1 MTNTKWLTSALMG
14 GVAISVMAT
23 GAQAGELSD
32 LKAQLEALQSRVNSI
47 ETTPQAALPA
57 GVSAM
62 TVAKGHGSNANWGNE
77 SARDAANY
85 NEDRGYTVS
94 INPTADLPA
103 PVTEITVYGYAKL
116 DFSFSNETQ
125 DSYQRVFDMSQ
136 ANGDNEKNRWHA
148 HAAQTRFGIK
158 AKTDTAIGQI
168 RANIEGDF
176 YGSPYGTSTSFRQR
190 HSYGE
195 WDMTPNWTLQAGQ
208 TWHLGS
214 LLPIGISTID
224 FTGPAGVTY
233 SRSPLLAL
241 KYKNGPIS
249 ARFGIS
255 NPQRGNA
262 DYPNVGGAVQYTSAG
277 GHELIIAG
285 EIADWDRD
293 SVAAVP
299 AGFAFDPTTG
309 GSIATAAVPAVSS
322 KSGTGYGIGGGA
334 NINLGDLVTITSGA
348 YYGQGSVARY
358 LNQGFGFSSFDA
370 NGNPTKQWGATI
382 GASMSVNEATT
393 INASFGYTD
402 QKESLANTGGTGC
415 GVAATGRNASCV
427 TDVMTV
433 HANVLWRPVKQM
445 RLGWEVQWGRND
457 YYTAKSNNVARGQFG
472 AWFFF

>member
-1 MTNTKWLTSALMG
+1 MKNIKWFRSMLLS

-23 GAQAGELSD
+23 GAQADELSD
-32 LKAQLEALQSRVNSI
+32 LRTQLEALQSRVNSI
-47 ETTPQAALPA
+47 KATPAKRLPT
-57 GVSAM
+57 GTSVL
-62 TVAKGHGSNANWGNE
+62 TIAKGQGSLASWGNE
-77 SARDAANY
+77 SRRDAASQSS
-85 NEDRGYTVS
+85 DRGYTIS

-116 DFSFSNETQ
+116 DFTWANETQ
-125 DSYQRVFDMSQ
+125 SVYQRVFDMSQ
-136 ANGDNEKNRWHA
+136 ANGTNEKNRWNA

-168 RANIEGDF
+168 RARIEGDF
-176 YGSPYGTSTSFRQR
+176 YGSPYGTSSNFRQR
-190 HSYGE
+190 HSFGE
-195 WDMTPNWTLQAGQ
+195 WDMTENWTLQAGQ

-241 KYKNGPIS
+241 KYNNGPIS

-262 DYPNVGGAVQYTSAG
+262 DYPNFGGTIQYNFGG
-277 GHELIIAG
+277 GHEFIIGG
-285 EIADWDRD
+285 EVADWD
-293 SVAAVP
+293 S
-299 AGFAFDPTTG
+299 
-309 GSIATAAVPAVSS
+309 AT

-334 NINLGDLVTITSGA
+334 NINLGDIASITSGI

-358 LNQGFGFSSFDA
+358 LNQGFGFGAFDA

-382 GASMSVNEATT
+382 GVSVKVSEATT
-393 INASFGYTD
+393 VNASYGYTD
-402 QKESLANTGGTGC
+402 QKESQGNVAVPC
-415 GVAATGRNASCV
+415 AGVRSGACV
-427 TDVMTV
+427 DDVMTI
-433 HANVLWRPVKQM
+433 HANILWRPVKQM
-445 RLGWEVQWGRND
+445 RLGWEVEWGRND
-457 YYTAKSNNVARGQFG
+457 YYQAKSNSQVRGAFG

>member
-1 MTNTKWLTSALMG
+1 MTNSKWLRSALLG
-14 GVAISVMAT
+14 GVAVSVMAT
-23 GAQAGELSD
+23 GAQASELSD
-32 LKAQLEALQSRVNSI
+32 LKTQLEALQSRVNTI
-47 ETTPQAALPA
+47 ETAPQAALPA
-57 GVSAM
+57 GTSAI
-62 TVAKGHGSNANWGNE
+62 TVAKGQGSLANWGND

-85 NEDRGYTVS
+85 SSGRGYTVS

-116 DFSFSNETQ
+116 DFTWANETQ
-125 DSYQRVFDMSQ
+125 DTYQRTFDMSQ
-136 ANGDNEKNRWHA
+136 ANGGNEHNRFHA

-168 RANIEGDF
+168 RARIEGDF
-176 YGSPYGTSTSFRQR
+176 YGSPYGTSSNFRQR
-190 HSYGE
+190 HSFGE

-262 DYPNVGGAVQYTSAG
+262 DYPNIGGAIQYNSPG
-277 GHELIIAG
+277 GHELIVAG
-285 EIADWDRD
+285 EVADWDR
-293 SVAAVP
+293 AA
-299 AGFAFDPTTG
+299 AGAV
-309 GSIATAAVPAVSS
+309 TA
-322 KSGTGYGIGGGA
+322 KNGTGYGIGGGA
-334 NINLGDLVTITSGA
+334 NVNLGDLVTITSGA
-348 YYGQGSVARY
+348 YYGQGSVSRY
-358 LNQGFGFSSFDA
+358 LNQGFGFTAFDA
-370 NGNPTKQWGATI
+370 NGNPTKQWGATV
-382 GASMSVNEATT
+382 GASMNVSEATT

-415 GVAATGRNASCV
+415 AVAATGRNASCV
-427 TDVMTV
+427 TDVMTI
-433 HANVLWRPVKQM
+433 HANILWRPVKQM
-445 RLGWEVQWGRND
+445 RLGWEVEWGRND
-457 YYTAKSNNVARGQFG
+457 YYTAASNSQVRGAFG

>member
-1 MTNTKWLTSALMG
+1 MTNTKWLRSALLG
-14 GVAISVMAT
+14 GVAISVMTT
-23 GAQAGELSD
+23 GAQASELSD
-32 LKAQLEALQSRVNSI
+32 LKAQLEALQSRVNTI
-47 ETTPQAALPA
+47 QTAPQATTLPA

-62 TVAKGHGSNANWGNE
+62 TVAKGQGSLSSWGNE

-85 NEDRGYTVS
+85 NGDRGYTVS

-116 DFSFSNETQ
+116 DFTWASETQ

-136 ANGDNEKNRWHA
+136 ANGANENNRWHA
-148 HAAQTRFGIK
+148 HASQTRFGIK

-168 RANIEGDF
+168 RARIEGDF
-176 YGSPYGTSTSFRQR
+176 YGSPYGTTSSFRQR
-190 HSYGE
+190 HSFGE

-262 DYPNVGGAVQYTSAG
+262 DYPNIGGAVQYNSPG

-285 EIADWDRD
+285 EIADWDD
-293 SVAAVP
+293 G
-299 AGFAFDPTTG
+299 AGNNNTG
-309 GSIATAAVPAVSS
+309 F
-322 KSGTGYGIGGGA
+322 GIGGGA
-334 NINLGDLVTITSGA
+334 NVRLGDMATLTTGA

-358 LNQGFGFSSFDA
+358 LNQDGFSGFDA
-370 NGNPTKQWGATI
+370 NGNATKMWGATV
-382 GASMSVNEATT
+382 GVSVNVSEATT
-393 INASFGYTD
+393 VNASFGYTD
-402 QKESLANTGGTGC
+402 QKESLASTGGIGC
-415 GVAATGRNASCV
+415 AVAATSSSSGCV

-433 HANVLWRPVKQM
+433 HANIMWRPVKQM
-445 RLGWEVQWGRND
+445 RLGWEVEWGRND
-457 YYTAKSNNVARGQFG
+457 YYVAKSNNQVRGAFG